1 MSIGREM
8 TFECGV
14 LLLIEV
20 YHNVDIEIGV
30 GKNEIN
36 MGARNQ

>member
-1 MSIGREM
+1 M

-20 YHNVDIEIGV
+20 YHNEDIEIGV